1 MIDNVLAILAGLGGL
16 GSLIS
21 MLVNVLKT
29 INVVKDG
36 TSQQWVQGLNLLAF
50 VVVSVVYL
58 FNVQVNWDTVN
69 VMIGFCV
76 TLLGFVVQLFA
87 SKATYSVTKGL
98 PVVGYSHSDTQPK
111 E

>member
-1 MIDNVLAILAGLGGL
+1 MFDNILAILAGLGGL

-21 MLVNVLKT
+21 MIVNILKM
-29 INVVKDG
+29 IKVVKDG
-36 TSQQWVQGLNLLAF
+36 TSEQWVQGLNLLAF
-50 VVVSVVYL
+50 IAVSVVYFL
-58 FNVQVNWDTVN
+58 NVQVNWDTVN

-98 PVVGYSHSDTQPK
+98 PVVGYSHSDSQST